1 MYECLCV
8 HWECVRLGE
17 CCLGRADGRLGETL
31 PSVLRGGGTLWG
43 KRWHLGLE
51 FRKWGSGS
59 WDQARACREH
69 GKSPVSDL
77 PLGSPC
83 HMAAAMCS

>member
-31 PSVLRGGGTLWG
+31 PSVLRGGGDTVG
-43 KRWHLGLE
+43 E
-51 FRKWGSGS
+51 EMAFRFG
-59 WDQARACREH
+59 
-69 GKSPVSDL
+69 V
-77 PLGSPC
+77 
-83 HMAAAMCS
+83 